1 MAENEQKNL
10 IQKAIEKSTK
20 SNANTKVASN
30 KKEGVKMSKSKI
42 SNQNKKIKQK
52 KEKFLPGEK
61 IKDIEIDLKSY
72 KQFSL
77 IVLLISD
84 IMLFAVLLVM
94 LCLVHNWWICLI
106 FVLLFGLC
114 VWWSVDQL
122 CKAKYQKVYA
132 LHDNCIV
139 VKSIVVYAIIKL
151 EDICDVEPCHSLR
164 DKLHKTDA
172 HALAF
177 YLSPKHKNKIV
188 IGFIN
193 EDLNALT
200 EQIKELI
207 KQAKQKKLEKLE
219 QTKTT
224 QN

>member
-20 SNANTKVASN
+20 SKANTKVESN

-42 SNQNKKIKQK
+42 SNQNKKTKQK

-94 LCLVHNWWICLI
+94 LCMITA
-106 FVLLFGLC
+106 LLLNQLLC
-114 VWWSVDQL
+114 MQ
-122 CKAKYQKVYA
+122 
-132 LHDNCIV
+132 
-139 VKSIVVYAIIKL
+139 
-151 EDICDVEPCHSLR
+151 
-164 DKLHKTDA
+164 
-172 HALAF
+172 
-177 YLSPKHKNKIV
+177 
-188 IGFIN
+188 
-193 EDLNALT
+193 
-200 EQIKELI
+200 
-207 KQAKQKKLEKLE
+207 
-219 QTKTT
+219 
-224 QN
+224 